1 VTWIKQ
7 ETSKPG
13 SYSPQSLIP
22 SGSKDPSGCYIPH
35 RVPWPQDHGIHL
47 DPTPLTGFCG
57 LRIAGSTWILHP
69 SQSSVASGSKDPPG
83 SNTSQKVLWP
93 QDLKIHPDPTLLTG
107 FCGLRIEGSTWIRH
121 PLQGSVAWG
130 SKDPPGSYTPTG
142 FCGLRLK
149 GSTWILHL
157 SQGSVASGSNDPPGS
172 YTPHRVL
179 WPQHRRIHLDPTPL
193 TGFCGLRIAG
203 STCILHPSQGS
214 VASG

>member
-1 VTWIKQ
+1 M
-7 ETSKPG
+7 
-13 SYSPQSLIP
+13 
-22 SGSKDPSGCYIPH
+22 
-35 RVPWPQDHGIHL
+35 
-47 DPTPLTGFCG
+47 
-57 LRIAGSTWILHP
+57 GSTWILHP
-69 SQSSVASGSKDPPG
+69 SQGSVASGSQVPPGSYTRHRVLWPQDRKIHLDPTPLKRFCGLRISRSTRIQHSSQGSVASGSKDPPG
-83 SNTSQKVLWP
+83 SDTPYKVLLP
-93 QDLKIHPDPTLLTG
+93 GDRRIHLDPTHLTG
-107 FCGLRIEGSTWIRH
+107 FCGH
-121 PLQGSVAWG
+121 
-130 SKDPPGSYTPTG
+130 
-142 FCGLRLK
+142 RLK